1 MKRRKTVTMLLRML
15 GGIVGALAVL
25 VVVALTALLY
35 VETHDFRDWKGI
47 DKTEFSCFRDDLTIQ
62 GTVFAPSGQEN
73 LPIAIVCHEFM
84 TNRLFSYPYA
94 MALARIPDRNRPMVS
109 PM

>member
-35 VETHDFRDWKGI
+35 V
-47 DKTEFSCFRDDLTIQ
+47 
-62 GTVFAPSGQEN
+62 
-73 LPIAIVCHEFM
+73 
-84 TNRLFSYPYA
+84 
-94 MALARIPDRNRPMVS
+94 
-109 PM
+109 